1 LAAERLPA
9 AARRGAPGAASRRG
23 ARAGKTLALWIA
35 IGIGLGLALAV
46 LAPALAGYRSF
57 TVLSG
62 SMEPALRVGDVVMD
76 EPVAARDVRP
86 GDIVTFPDPQE
97 GGRLITHRVEAVR
110 VTGATADVTTKGDAN
125 NAVEEWSIPAA
136 SLVGRVVYRL
146 PMLGYV
152 LVGARSPLGRLALV
166 VLPAL
171 GLGLMGVRAIW
182 RPGSAPRPT

>member
-1 LAAERLPA
+1 M
-9 AARRGAPGAASRRG
+9 
-23 ARAGKTLALWIA
+23 
-35 IGIGLGLALAV
+35 GIGLGLGLAV
-46 LAPALAGYRSF
+46 LAPAVAGYRSF

-86 GDIVTFPDPQE
+86 GDVVTFPDPGQ
-97 GGRLITHRVEAVR
+97 GGRLITHRVEALR
-110 VTGATADVTTKGDAN
+110 VSGATAEVTTRGDAN
-125 NAVEEWSIPAA
+125 NAVERWSIPAA
-136 SLVGRVVYRL
+136 GHVGRVVYRL